1 VHSLTTLKRLHHKSQ
16 FDAVY
21 RKGRRSSDAHF
32 LVLTLPNDCGH
43 ARLGLSVPIRAIG
56 ASVNRNRVK
65 RVVRESFRLH
75 QLELPAVDLVVSAR
89 NAARE
94 APNAALTES
103 LARHWR
109 TVITACAKS

>member
-1 VHSLTTLKRLHHKSQ
+1 VHSLTTLRRLHHQSQ

-21 RKGRRSSDAHF
+21 KKGRRSSDAHF
-32 LVLTLPNDCGH
+32 LVLSLPNECGH
-43 ARLGLSVPIRAIG
+43 ARLGLSVSIRAIG
-56 ASVNRNRVK
+56 AAVNRNRVK

-75 QLELPAVDLVVSAR
+75 QLELPAVDIVVSAR

-94 APNAALTES
+94 ALNATLADS

-109 TVITACAKS
+109 NVITTCGKS